1 MSQRLQGLHHITV
14 ITSSAPKIFK
24 FMTEVLGLHLIKKT
38 VNQDDIRTYH
48 LYFTDDTGSAGTDI
62 TFLDFH
68 GLETARKGNNAINR
82 IGLRLPND
90 QAVDWW
96 EQRLDEFDIR
106 HNPQTTQFGDKV
118 LNFYDFD
125 GQKYQFVSDE
135 HNHGLPGGTP
145 YRFSPIPKEYAIV
158 GLGSA
163 LIRTQ
168 FREKILN
175 LVLTNLMGYDEIM
188 TAGNLHLYESYDK
201 GGHGAQVIA
210 EDDMDGAME
219 VQGYGSVHH
228 LAFTVEDEEA
238 LRFWIELIDKI
249 GLPNSGFVDRF
260 YFKSE
265 YFQPATGILF
275 EIATNGP
282 GFLQD
287 ETYEEAGVHLELP
300 PFLEEQRSDIEAN
313 LVAFNTPNT
322 IDDDSNE

>member
-48 LYFTDDTGSAGTDI
+48 LYFTDDMGSAGTDI

-90 QAVDWW
+90 QADDWW

-106 HNPQTTQFGDKV
+106 HDPQTTQFGDKV

-201 GGHGAQVIA
+201 GGHGSQVIV

-249 GLPNSGFVDRF
+249 GLPNSGFVNRF

-265 YFQPATGILF
+265 YFQQATGILF

-300 PFLEEQRSDIEAN
+300 PFLEEQRADIEAN

-322 IDDDSNE
+322 IEDDSNE

>member
-48 LYFTDDTGSAGTDI
+48 LYFTDDMGSAGTDI

-106 HNPQTTQFGDKV
+106 HDPQTTQFGDKV

-158 GLGSA
+158 GLGPA

-201 GGHGAQVIA
+201 GGHGSQVIV

-265 YFQPATGILF
+265 YFQQATGILF

-300 PFLEEQRSDIEAN
+300 PFLEEQRADIEAN

-322 IDDDSNE
+322 IEDDSNE